1 MVDTGSAAT
10 QCHSHPIGRTDGRV
24 WRTLRRRRLTVP
36 DLVVID
42 IEPLFHPD
50 PICWS
55 GVDAA
60 VGEAIERQGAFV
72 VAGYPQA
79 ERVDEWART
88 LLRFYDIPESD
99 RRQVASIITD
109 PAGPAVYRG
118 WKSFL
123 QPDAWAYNQMFDIGP
138 RNPHPAPPVVG
149 MHHFAEPNTLPTA
162 EPCPG
167 WFTAIDCYY
176 DLMLDMGTRVM
187 LSASR
192 WAGFDD
198 QQIAEGFRSGNST
211 LRLLD
216 YPQKP
221 HDLIINSEGR
231 DVPGRPPL
239 AASKH
244 TDVAG
249 VSLLWQR
256 EPGLQAQSADRT
268 WHDVPMLPN
277 TVSVHLG
284 TVLQLM
290 TDGRVPATPHRVVDH
305 GQHRQSVAF
314 FVEPGLG
321 TRLAPLQRHT
331 EPGEAPDPAG
341 PGTYGW
347 HLQERFSQM
356 EGYRTIIPA
365 PE

>member
-1 MVDTGSAAT
+1 M
-10 QCHSHPIGRTDGRV
+10 
-24 WRTLRRRRLTVP
+24 P
-36 DLVVID
+36 DLKVID
-42 IEPLFHPD
+42 IEPLFAGGATD
-50 PICWS
+50 RA

-60 VGEAIERQGAFV
+60 IGRAIEQQGAFV
-72 VAGYPQA
+72 IAGYPSADQ
-79 ERVDEWART
+79 VDAWART
-88 LLRFYDIPESD
+88 LLAFYDLPEHE
-99 RRQVASIITD
+99 RRSVASIITD
-109 PAGPAVYRG
+109 PSGPAVYRG

-123 QPDAWAYNQMFDIGP
+123 QPEAWAYNQMFDIGP
-138 RNPHPAPPVVG
+138 RHPHPAPPVVG
-149 MHHFAEPNTLPTA
+149 MHHFAEGNSLPTT
-162 EPCPG
+162 EPCQG
-167 WFTAIDCYY
+167 WFAAADAYY
-176 DLMLDMGTRVM
+176 DLMLDVGTRVM
-187 LSASR
+187 LSAAR

-198 QQIAEGFRSGNST
+198 ALVADGFREGNST

-216 YPQKP
+216 YPPKP
-221 HDLIINSEGR
+221 GGLAIQSESAG
-231 DVPGRPPL
+231 VPGRPPL

-256 EPGLQAQSADRT
+256 EPGLQAQSADRV

-305 GQHRQSVAF
+305 GQHRRSVAF

-321 TRLAPLQRHT
+321 TQLAPVRA
-331 EPGEAPDPAG
+331 GDIADPTG

-356 EGYRTIIPA
+356 EGYSEIIPS
-365 PE
+365 PG

>member
-1 MVDTGSAAT
+1 MTDVRTID
-10 QCHSHPIGRTDGRV
+10 IGPLFDDDGDGR
-24 WRTLRRRRLTVP
+24 RR
-36 DLVVID
+36 
-42 IEPLFHPD
+42 
-50 PICWS
+50 
-55 GVDAA
+55 VDDA
-60 VGEAIERQGAFV
+60 VGDAIEEHGGFV
-72 VAGYPQA
+72 VGGFPGQ
-79 ERVDEWART
+79 ERVDLLADT
-88 LLRFYDIPESD
+88 LLAFYDLPETA
-99 RRQVASIITD
+99 RRSVASVITD

-123 QPDAWAYNQMFDIGP
+123 QPEAWAYNQMFDIGP
-138 RNPHPAPPVVG
+138 RRPHPAPAVEG
-149 MHHFAEPNTLPTA
+149 MHHFAEANSLPTE

-167 WFTAIDCYY
+167 WFAAVDEYY

-187 LSASR
+187 LSAAR
-192 WAGFDD
+192 WAGFGDRLV
-198 QQIAEGFRSGNST
+198 AAGFREGNST

-216 YPQKP
+216 YPPKP
-221 HDLIINSEGR
+221 AELTIQSEGLH
-231 DVPGRPPL
+231 GRPPL

-256 EPGLQAQSADRT
+256 RPGLQAQSRDRV
-268 WHDVPMLPN
+268 WRDVPMAPN

-290 TDGRVPATPHRVVDH
+290 TDGRVPATPHRVLDH
-305 GQHRQSVAF
+305 GDHRQSVAF

-321 TRLAPLQRHT
+321 TRLAPVLAGDIA
-331 EPGEAPDPAG
+331 EPTG

-356 EGYRTIIPA
+356 EGYREIIPA
-365 PE
+365 PG

>member
-1 MVDTGSAAT
+1 
-10 QCHSHPIGRTDGRV
+10 
-24 WRTLRRRRLTVP
+24 VP
-36 DLVVID
+36 DLKVID
-42 IEPLFHPD
+42 IEPLFDHRL
-50 PICWS
+50 S
-55 GVDAA
+55 RRAAVDAA
-60 VGEAIERQGAFV
+60 IGDAIEQQGAFV

-79 ERVDEWART
+79 ERIDEWART
-88 LLRFYDIPESD
+88 LLRFYDLPEAE
-99 RRQVASIITD
+99 RRAVASVITD

-123 QPDAWAYNQMFDIGP
+123 QPEAWAYNQMFDIGP
-138 RNPHPAPPVVG
+138 RQPHPAPAVNG
-149 MHHFAEPNTLPTA
+149 MHHFAEANSLPAT

-167 WFTAIDCYY
+167 WFSAVDAYY
-176 DLMLDMGTRVM
+176 DLMLDVGTRVM
-187 LSASR
+187 LAAGR

-198 QQIAEGFRSGNST
+198 HRIAEGFRTGNST

-216 YPQKP
+216 YPPKP
-221 HDLIINSEGR
+221 GGLAIDSEAAG
-231 DVPGRPPL
+231 VPGRPPL

-249 VSLLWQR
+249 LSLLWQR
-256 EPGLQAQSADRT
+256 EPGLQAQSSDRI

-305 GQHRQSVAF
+305 GRHRQSVAF

-321 TRLAPLQRHT
+321 TRLAPLDD
-331 EPGEAPDPAG
+331 GASVDPAG

-365 PE
+365 PG